1 MNEGNPNTVW
11 EALRTAYGTP
21 GAAGIFVEFK
31 KMVRMQI
38 KKNEDPATRVN
49 EMQSI
54 FNYLAANGLTLP
66 NSAQAMILLS
76 ALPAE
81 WEGFASTIL
90 ATLPVT
96 LPAGA
101 PAGAQALTFTSV
113 LPKINEEWS
122 RRSGHSVMPRF
133 KEERKEN
140 NAFAGPSKVNKPRC
154 KTCNGCHST
163 KDHIDGYK
171 RPNAPPQAGPSQPKK
186 PFTKGKGKKDY
197 KGKGKQ
203 RANAAEQ
210 VASIVMLNSK
220 GETDDEDTGYASQ
233 TAEASWSVTTQSI
246 LNADSSSPLEDERY
260 MRRKQMDDEYAHRLA
275 TAPKEEYDPYYH
287 DDNYGWEHWTS
298 YTSRETKCS
307 NCHLKKDQ
315 SKSSKEHYCP
325 KHEHLA
331 GLWLLDSGATDHSTP
346 YMSDFL
352 TYKKLPKPLRV
363 KTAGSECIFF
373 TGIGTVTF
381 TTNVDGQQKLI
392 CLRQV
397 YFSPSGDKRICS
409 LQWLTT
415 RLKMT
420 LTADAKTT
428 RIFNSHGQPFLTGQ
442 CLLSGNNLHWVIGK
456 PHNRTGALGYLVNLN
471 IKSVDTV
478 QLATDRQEDFN
489 DFDLWHQRLGHP
501 SPQTMWHASRTTDGF
516 GNVVI
521 PNRPPICSDCQIGKM
536 PTRSFPPSDK

>member
-1 MNEGNPNTVW
+1 MSGIIHQNYLNEGNPNTVL

-31 KMVRMQI
+31 KIVRMQI

-54 FNYLAANGLTLP
+54 FNYLAASGLTLP

-76 ALPAE
+76 ALPTE

-90 ATLPVT
+90 ATLPVVA
-96 LPAGA
+96 PAGA
-101 PAGAQALTFTSV
+101 PAGAQVLTFTSV

-122 RRSGHSVMPRF
+122 RCSGNSVMPKF

-140 NAFAGPSKVNKPRC
+140 NAFAGPSKVNKLQC
-154 KTCNGCHST
+154 ETCNGRHST

-171 RPNAPPQAGPSQPKK
+171 RPNAPPHASPSQPKK

-203 RANAAEQ
+203 RANATEQ
-210 VASIVMLNSK
+210 VASIVELDS
-220 GETDDEDTGYASQ
+220 DDDIADGYTSTHAEAGWSVLTPSTP
-233 TAEASWSVTTQSI
+233 TAESCSAH
-246 LNADSSSPLEDERY
+246 DRY
-260 MRRKQMDDEYAHRLA
+260 MRRKALDEEYAHRLA
-275 TAPKEEYDPYYH
+275 TAPKEEYDPCND

-298 YTSRETKCS
+298 YNGCETTRCP
-307 NCHLKKDQ
+307 NCNHQDQ
-315 SKSSKEHYCP
+315 STSKKEHYCP

-352 TYKKLPKPLRV
+352 TYKKLPKPLCV

-381 TTNVDGQQKLI
+381 TTNVDGQKKLI
-392 CLRQV
+392 CL
-397 YFSPSGDKRICS
+397 
-409 LQWLTT
+409 
-415 RLKMT
+415 
-420 LTADAKTT
+420 
-428 RIFNSHGQPFLTGQ
+428 
-442 CLLSGNNLHWVIGK
+442 
-456 PHNRTGALGYLVNLN
+456 
-471 IKSVDTV
+471 
-478 QLATDRQEDFN
+478 
-489 DFDLWHQRLGHP
+489 
-501 SPQTMWHASRTTDGF
+501 
-516 GNVVI
+516 
-521 PNRPPICSDCQIGKM
+521 
-536 PTRSFPPSDK
+536 

>member
-1 MNEGNPNTVW
+1 MAAPAAPADLPAHEKNRDQCLGLIISFMSGVIHQNYLNEGNPNTVW

-31 KMVRMQI
+31 KIVCMQI
-38 KKNEDPATRVN
+38 KKHDDPATRIN

-54 FNYLAANGLTLP
+54 FGYLAANGLTLP

-76 ALPAE
+76 ALPQE

-90 ATLPVT
+90 ATLPVN
-96 LPAGA
+96 LPARA
-101 PAGAQALTFTSV
+101 PAGAQALTFASV

-122 RRSGHSVMPRF
+122 QRSGNSVMLKW
-133 KEERKEN
+133 KEEKKEN
-140 NAFAGPSKVNKPRC
+140 NAFAGLSKVNKPRC
-154 KTCNGCHST
+154 KTCNGRHST

-171 RPNAPPQAGPSQPKK
+171 HPNAPPQAGPSQLKK

-203 RANAAEQ
+203 QANTAEQ
-210 VASIVMLNSK
+210 VASIVELDSDDDI
-220 GETDDEDTGYASQ
+220 TDGYASQ
-233 TAEASWSVTTQSI
+233 TAEASWSVLTPSTPIAESCSLHEQ
-246 LNADSSSPLEDERY
+246 Y
-260 MRRKQMDDEYAHRLA
+260 MRRKNLDDEYAHRLA
-275 TAPKEEYDPYYH
+275 TAPKEEYNPCND

-298 YTSRETKCS
+298 YNGCETTQCSRC
-307 NCHLKKDQ
+307 NHQDQ
-315 SKSSKEHYCP
+315 SRSSKEYYCP

-331 GLWLLDSGATDHSTP
+331 GLWLLDSGTTDHSTP
-346 YMSDFL
+346 FMSDFL
-352 TYKKLPKPLRV
+352 TYKKLPKPLCV

-381 TTNVDGQQKLI
+381 TMNVDGQQKLI

-397 YFSPSGDKRICS
+397 YFSPSGDKCICS

-415 RLKMT
+415 KLKMT

-428 RIFNSHGQPFLTGQ
+428 CIFDSHGQPFLIGQ
-442 CLLSGNNLHWVIGK
+442 RLLSGNNLHWFVGK

-478 QLATDRQEDFN
+478 QLATD
-489 DFDLWHQRLGHP
+489 
-501 SPQTMWHASRTTDGF
+501 
-516 GNVVI
+516 
-521 PNRPPICSDCQIGKM
+521 
-536 PTRSFPPSDK
+536 